1 MEKELCWCGSGLSY
15 EECHKTIEDKMAILK
30 AQGKEVPGREL
41 LKTPAQL
48 EGIRRACALNTAA
61 LDEVAKFVKA
71 GVTTA
76 ELDKI
81 IYDFITS
88 HGGMPGDLGYYG
100 FPKSVTISVNDVVCH
115 GIPGD
120 GPLHVLKNGD
130 IVNVDC
136 TTILDGYY
144 GDASRMFCVGK
155 VSKKD
160 KELVD
165 VTAECLKRGIAAA
178 QAWGY
183 LGDIGA
189 TIAQLAH
196 KHGFSVVEEFGG
208 HGVGM
213 DMHEEPFVAH
223 YGKKK
228 TGMVLVPGMVITIE
242 PMINAGRRDIY
253 EEEDGWTIRT
263 QDGKNSAQWEH
274 TILITENGPEIL
286 SY

>member
-1 MEKELCWCGSGLSY
+1 MEKELCWCGSGKAY
-15 EECHKTIEDKMAILK
+15 EDCHKLNDDKIAILAK
-30 AQGKEVPGREL
+30 QGKEVPQKDMI
-41 LKTPAQL
+41 KTPAQI
-48 EGIRRACALNTAA
+48 EAIRKACALNTAA
-61 LDEVAKFVKA
+61 LDEVSKYVKA
-71 GVTTA
+71 GVTTG
-76 ELDKI
+76 ELDRI
-81 IYDFITS
+81 MYDFIVA

-120 GPLHVLKNGD
+120 KPYDVLKSGD
-130 IVNVDC
+130 IVNIDC
-136 TTILDGYY
+136 TTVVDGYY
-144 GDASRMFCVGK
+144 GDASRMFCIGK
-155 VSKKD
+155 VNKKD

-165 VTAECLKRGIAAA
+165 ITYECLKRGIAAA
-178 QAWGY
+178 QPWGY

-189 TIAQLAH
+189 AIAQLAH

-208 HGVGM
+208 HGVGL
-213 DMHEEPFVAH
+213 DMHEDPFVAH

-242 PMINAGRRDIY
+242 PMINAGRKDIY

-263 QDGKNSAQWEH
+263 CDGKKSAQWEH
-274 TILITENGPEIL
+274 TILITEKGAEIL